1 MSFRMWR
8 ERVQD
13 ILDAVE
19 EIQQFTAQLDSER
32 FQNDVKTVRAVE
44 LDFIV
49 IGEAATAIP
58 DQVQERY
65 PAVPW
70 HLMRGMRNRLVHAY
84 FAVDEQVMW
93 DTVQNDLPVLKLALT
108 DMLDN
113 LSALA

>member
-1 MSFRMWR
+1 MSFRTWR

-13 ILDAVE
+13 IFDAVE
-19 EIQQFTAQLDSER
+19 EIQRFTDQLDSER
-32 FQNDVKTVRAVE
+32 FQTDLKTVRAVE

-49 IGEAATAIP
+49 IGEAAIAIP

-93 DTVQNDLPVLKLALT
+93 DTVQNDLPLLKLALT